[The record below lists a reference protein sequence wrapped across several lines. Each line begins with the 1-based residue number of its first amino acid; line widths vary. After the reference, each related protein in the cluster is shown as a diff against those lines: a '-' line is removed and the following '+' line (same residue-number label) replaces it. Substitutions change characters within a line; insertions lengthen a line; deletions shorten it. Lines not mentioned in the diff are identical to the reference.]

1 MSLNFDDVPVQNLE
15 QLRPRLTQL
24 THSLRKLE
32 DSMAASATLPNW
44 SNLQNQYNVILSQ
57 LTSFSRTMDL
67 NKDVLKHTNVY
78 PNTEFD
84 TTQFEGLLTTLLRK
98 KHLPE
103 VAEWIESNMTDVS
116 RERLAKDDQVAAEY
130 LRLSEELLGEFS
142 FDDDTPLQGSDKP
155 EPPGVDVYKY
165 MFGGGA
171 K

>member
-1 MSLNFDDVPVQNLE
+1 MSLNFDDVPVQKLE

-32 DSMAASATLPNW
+32 DSMAANPTLPNW

-57 LTSFSRTMDL
+57 LTSFSKTMDL
-67 NKDVLKHTNVY
+67 NKAVLKHTNAY

-103 VAEWIESNMTDVS
+103 VEEWISTNRTDVS
-116 RERLAKDDQVAAEY
+116 QQDLDNDDAVAHEY
-130 LRLSEELLGEFS
+130 LQLTDQLLEEFV
-142 FDDDTPLQGSDKP
+142 FDDDTPLVSAEKSEAQ
-155 EPPGVDVYKY
+155 GVDVYKY
-165 MFGGGA
+165 MFNGA
-171 K
+171 AK